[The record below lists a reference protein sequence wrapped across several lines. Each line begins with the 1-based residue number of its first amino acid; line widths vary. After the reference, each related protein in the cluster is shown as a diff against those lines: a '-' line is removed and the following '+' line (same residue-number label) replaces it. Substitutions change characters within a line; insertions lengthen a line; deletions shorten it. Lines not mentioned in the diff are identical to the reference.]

1 MRADQQEGEQQI
13 EVKSEYKAPE
23 VDLEKLAFD
32 FPTRPEGKFAQAM
45 SSVACNPV
53 AGAKGWVP
61 NISNHSDTF
70 SEQVSQ
76 ALAIKLNLKTTQHTN
91 EKAL

>member
-1 MRADQQEGEQQI
+1 MRANRQDGDQQV

-23 VDLEKLAFD
+23 VGLEKLEFD

-53 AGAKGWVP
+53 SGAKGCVP
-61 NISNHSDTF
+61 NI
-70 SEQVSQ
+70 
-76 ALAIKLNLKTTQHTN
+76 
-91 EKAL
+91 